1 MFTIES
7 VTSWSRYQANLN
19 SSHSKFN
26 IDQTRPNA
34 VVHVRA
40 ANETEQARGCVVA
53 LDFLDPMADAV
64 LSVGLHEGTAFKVGE
79 QLATFMR
86 SKSITVGNDDRYV
99 SVDE

>member
-34 VVHVRA
+34 VVHVRP
-40 ANETEQARGCVVA
+40 ANEAERARGCVVA

-64 LSVGLHEGTAFKVGE
+64 LSVALHEGTGFKVGE
-79 QLATFMR
+79 QLATFM
-86 SKSITVGNDDRYV
+86 SGTAITVGNDDQYV